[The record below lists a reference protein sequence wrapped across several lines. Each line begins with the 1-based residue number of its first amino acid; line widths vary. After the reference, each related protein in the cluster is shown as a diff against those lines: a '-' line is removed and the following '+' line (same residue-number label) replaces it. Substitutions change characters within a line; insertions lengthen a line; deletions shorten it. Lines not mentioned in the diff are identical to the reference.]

1 MPRVHT
7 AAHIVPTISAD
18 SVSPENKRSS
28 AARLRVK
35 ASAATTER
43 AASPSRD
50 NASVA
55 NGATQRVYIFGKDKS
70 QGSASMKNLVRA
82 VLQQGTSGLRAFAC
96 SARHPRNSARNS
108 P

>member
-7 AAHIVPTISAD
+7 AAQIGPAISVD
-18 SVSPENKRSS
+18 SVSSDNKRSR

-82 VLQQGTSGLRAFAC
+82 VLQQGATSGLRAFAC
-96 SARHPRNSARNS
+96 SARHPRNSARN
-108 P
+108 